1 MNREW
6 RNGMKRFCSLLLAI
20 LTLCLLS
27 SCGGKKATTPV
38 VTTPIRGEGEQQTQ
52 DPRPVTSL
60 SCFEFTE
67 DEDSG
72 GYKIAKKMGVDL
84 PDRIVIPSHYKG
96 KPVTGISSQGFA
108 AASNL
113 VAVDI
118 PSTFIYGGI
127 RDGSLPTS
135 VTELTCSA
143 KIYIPY
149 DLQDQIKKLTLTD
162 GEVSGAKF
170 SYSDAL
176 EELTICSGVTEIWGS
191 AFSNCRAL
199 KTVTFEEGVTYI
211 GAGAFG
217 GCRTL
222 GLIVLPD
229 SLTEI
234 DCLAFKD
241 CITLQAVTIGKN
253 LKKIGSG
260 AFTGCGLLQN
270 GGFVVDADNEYFKV
284 VNGKLCD
291 IDGLDLTNDLFYD
304 LGGK

>member
-1 MNREW
+1 
-6 RNGMKRFCSLLLAI
+6 MKRFCSLLLAI

-27 SCGGKKATTPV
+27 SCGGKKATPSV

-60 SCFEFTE
+60 NFFEFTE
-67 DEDSG
+67 IEG
-72 GYKIAKKMGVDL
+72 GGSYKIAKKMGVDL
-84 PDRIVIPSHYKG
+84 PDRIVIPSHYMG
-96 KPVTGISSQGFA
+96 KPVTAIASNGFA

-113 VAVDI
+113 VAVDL
-118 PSTFIYGGI
+118 PSTIINVGNGA
-127 RDGSLPTS
+127 LPAS

-143 KIYIPY
+143 NISMPY
-149 DLQDQIKKLTLTD
+149 DLQDRIKKLTLTD

-170 SYSDAL
+170 SYLDAL
-176 EELTICSGVTEIWGS
+176 EELTICSGVTKIWGS

-211 GAGAFG
+211 GDGAFS
-217 GCRTL
+217 GCRKL

-253 LKKIGSG
+253 LEKIGSG
-260 AFTGCGLLQN
+260 AFAGCGLLQN